1 MFKVQKDKKKK
12 SILRM
17 RGRGDMASSMT
28 SLVQPY
34 EEGQI
39 CARGHLILDSSELD
53 SDLRLGSNRT
63 SSITTF
69 LLNSWKKFFSAD
81 SASLYEAKGVR
92 RKAHLNHLFYVP
104 PG

>member
-1 MFKVQKDKKKK
+1 MFKVQKDKKKVDSAHAWSWGHGVK
-12 SILRM
+12 YDVIGAAL
-17 RGRGDMASSMT
+17 
-28 SLVQPY
+28 Y

-69 LLNSWKKFFSAD
+69 LVNS
-81 SASLYEAKGVR
+81 
-92 RKAHLNHLFYVP
+92 
-104 PG
+104 